1 METVMENSNVE
12 IVESYIHALRD
23 KDLSKIPFASDVV
36 FEEPLTP
43 TLHGAEAVLG
53 YLPNV
58 FPLIKDVSIKQH
70 IAEGEYVATLWEA
83 ETPMGVIPL
92 CECFRIVGG
101 ELKEIKAYFDPR
113 PITNPAP

>member
-1 METVMENSNVE
+1 MENANVK
-12 IVESYIHALRD
+12 IVESYIYALRD

-43 TLHGAEAVLG
+43 KLVGAKAVLE

-58 FPLIKDVSIKQH
+58 MPLVKDVRIKRH
-70 IAEGEYVATLWEA
+70 ITEGEYVATLWEV

-92 CECFRIVGG
+92 FECFHIVNG
-101 ELKEIKAYFDPR
+101 EIKEISAYFDPR
-113 PITNPAP
+113 PITNPRP